1 LRAAYSDT
9 SNIQRVEFWLDEDDF
24 DVLVGTD
31 YSPNGGVYE
40 MPLAPARH
48 GYTRDT
54 FYTQR
59 DLVAQAY
66 NFIGQ
71 PFANPELFEPFRE
84 SAPIESTWIAP
95 APDSTIYVNGST
107 VPPGTQQ
114 EIQVSARQFEWE
126 CDYSGGG
133 MPDCGDVAQPV
144 ELVRFYADGTLLG
157 TDMTPDDDVYTYTWD
172 LSGKPLGNYHLEAVV
187 YATDG
192 GSQAHDAYIHIVAGQ
207 PDIVLSRSVSHYS
220 GESYF
225 RVRLTVENDEDA
237 TAPVEITQ
245 IKENF
250 KGFQPVNLALLDP
263 VFGQWSLAASSGLQ
277 GKQGIATITLDQPYT
292 LNPGESME
300 FNYYVVPILFP
311 DMSTAEYK
319 LGMPQ
324 SKIFYLDGE
333 GNTRTK
339 SISNP
344 SPMVWDSGSTQI
356 TESVARAFRSSD
368 YLIITAPSR
377 LTELY
382 NINHVHKLMGDMA
395 WLAMLKQG

>member
-1 LRAAYSDT
+1 MYTRADGRGGSHVSDPTLVENHQVVITGLEAHKTYRLRGYSTDAGGILASSPWKALKTLGVDVDIPNPEITYERRNTREEVYQLRAAYSDT

-59 DLVAQAY
+59 DLVAKAY

-71 PFANPELFEPFRE
+71 PFADPELFEPLRE
-84 SAPIESTWIAP
+84 RAPIESTWIAP
-95 APDSTIYVNGST
+95 APDSTIYVNCST

-144 ELVRFYADGTLLG
+144 ELVRFYVNGTLLG
-157 TDMTPDDDVYTYTWD
+157 TDTTPDDDVYTYTWD

-250 KGFQPVNLALLDP
+250 KGFQPVNLAP
-263 VFGQWSLAASSGLQ
+263 VSYTHL
-277 GKQGIATITLDQPYT
+277 TLPT
-292 LNPGESME
+292 
-300 FNYYVVPILFP
+300 NY
-311 DMSTAEYK
+311 
-319 LGMPQ
+319 
-324 SKIFYLDGE
+324 
-333 GNTRTK
+333 
-339 SISNP
+339 
-344 SPMVWDSGSTQI
+344 
-356 TESVARAFRSSD
+356 SV
-368 YLIITAPSR
+368 
-377 LTELY
+377 
-382 NINHVHKLMGDMA
+382 
-395 WLAMLKQG
+395 